1 MKYLISLF
9 IIFNLQSIAAATEI
23 IMQEFEYYSQTGG
36 GNIINCGLEYDGITV
51 VDKEGKAEFVNGS
64 INLSAFY
71 EKGFLGVMLKSKL
84 QDINVHTK
92 ARQIKSLKH
101 IWFGDSNNK
110 ILTKDYEYFPS
121 DDGYSFVSASLSN
134 DDAVSNYFM
143 FQNDLIRK
151 GFSIGI
157 QESDR
162 YIDKVFN
169 FKPVAQV
176 EEMQNFLNCS
186 AEMTISFEKYV
197 SENF

>member
-1 MKYLISLF
+1 MKYLVSLF
-9 IIFNLQSIAAATEI
+9 IIFNLQSIAVATEI

-36 GNIINCGLEYDGITV
+36 GNIINCGLEYNGITE

-71 EKGFLGVMLKSKL
+71 EKGILSVMLKSRL

-110 ILTKDYEYFPS
+110 ILTKDYKYFPS
-121 DDGYSFVSASLSN
+121 DDGYSFVLGSLEN
-134 DDAVSNYFM
+134 DNDVSNYFM
-143 FQNDLIRK
+143 FQNDLIKK

-169 FKPVAQV
+169 FKPVVQV
-176 EEMQNFLNCS
+176 EELQNFLNC
-186 AEMTISFEKYV
+186 AADMTISLEKYI